1 MSDLRIDR
9 LRWWHLPEVAA
20 MEVAIFGP
28 EAWSE
33 GLLWTELSAGND
45 YRAVFEGERILGY
58 AGTALNDTEM
68 WLNNIAVDA
77 EARRRGVARM
87 LMDDL
92 IGRAKLSGAKALY
105 LEVAVDNVPAQR
117 LYDGYGF
124 YGIGVRRNYY
134 QHTGTDAA
142 VMRMDLS
149 NSRP

>member
-142 VMRMDLS
+142 VMRMDL
-149 NSRP
+149 